1 MAPIQPDTLADILSI
16 QQAIRRLSRIE
27 REDLAEWILNS
38 QVFDVRVEESTLA
51 YGGRR
56 QLTVEEYLALEEDIT
71 IRHEYVAGQIFA
83 MSSPLVRHEAIAGN
97 LLFQIHS
104 QLRGGPCRAW
114 SSNTKVRLQVA
125 RDDIFYLPDVMVAC
139 GPFTDEVLDQRYLTN
154 PCVIV
159 EVLSASTEAIDRREK
174 ALNYRHIPSLEEYLL
189 VAQRTMEVTILRRS
203 ENWIPQV
210 LTAPQDVYES
220 RAVEV
225 NIPLA
230 DIYEG
235 VRSN

>member
-1 MAPIQPDTLADILSI
+1 MTIQELH
-16 QQAIRRLSRIE
+16 QAIRELSRRE
-27 REDLAEWILNS
+27 REELAEWILNS
-38 QVFDVRVEESTLA
+38 PSFEIRVEEPALA

-56 QLTVEEYLALEEDIT
+56 LLTVEEYLDLEEDVA

-83 MSSPLVRHEAIAGN
+83 MSNPLIRHEVIAVN
-97 LLFQIHS
+97 LLFHFQT
-104 QLRGGPCRAW
+104 QLRGGPCKAL
-114 SSNTKVRLQVA
+114 SSHTKVRMQVD
-125 RDDIFYLPDVMVAC
+125 RNDIFYMPDLAVVC
-139 GPFTDEVLDQRYLTN
+139 GPLTDEVLNQQFLTD
-154 PCVIV
+154 PCVVV

-189 VAQRTMEVTILRRS
+189 VAQRTMEVTIHRRS

-220 RAVEV
+220 RAAEV
-225 NIPLA
+225 NITLA

>member
-1 MAPIQPDTLADILSI
+1 MAPIQPDTLADIQSI
-16 QQAIRRLSRIE
+16 QQAIRRLARIE

-38 QVFDVRVEESTLA
+38 PVFDVGVNEPALA

-56 QLTVEEYLALEEDIT
+56 LLTVEEYLVLEEDIAV
-71 IRHEYVAGQIFA
+71 RHEYVAGQIFA
-83 MSSPLVRHEAIAGN
+83 MSSPLIRHELITAN
-97 LLFQIHS
+97 LLVGFQN
-104 QLRGGPCRAW
+104 QLRGGPCKAL
-114 SSNTKVRLQVA
+114 SSHTKVRMRVQQ
-125 RDDIFYLPDVMVAC
+125 DDIFYMPDMTVFC
-139 GPFTDEVLDQRYLTN
+139 GPFTEEMLDQKYLTN

-225 NIPLA
+225 NITLA

>member
-1 MAPIQPDTLADILSI
+1 MAPIQPDTLADIQSI

-38 QVFDVRVEESTLA
+38 QAFDVRVEEATLA

-56 QLTVEEYLALEEDIT
+56 QLSIEEYLALEEDIA

-83 MSSPLVRHEAIAGN
+83 MSSPLVRHEAIVGN
-97 LLFQIHS
+97 LLFRFQS
-104 QLRGGPCRAW
+104 QLRGGPCMAL
-114 SSNTKVRLQVA
+114 SSRTKVRMRLDQ
-125 RDDIFYLPDVMVAC
+125 DDIFYMPDMTVFC
-139 GPFTDEVLDQRYLTN
+139 GPFTEEMLDQQYLTN
-154 PCVIV
+154 PCVVV

-174 ALNYRHIPSLEEYLL
+174 VLNYRHIPSLEEYLL
-189 VAQRTMEVTILRRS
+189 VAQRTMEVTIFRRS

-225 NIPLA
+225 NITLA